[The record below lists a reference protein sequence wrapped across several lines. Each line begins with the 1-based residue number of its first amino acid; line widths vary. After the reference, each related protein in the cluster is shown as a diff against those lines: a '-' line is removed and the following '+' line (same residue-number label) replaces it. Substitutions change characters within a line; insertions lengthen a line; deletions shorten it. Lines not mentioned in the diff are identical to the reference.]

1 MNPHFYRG
9 MNFLTILAM
18 FGRKV
23 CFNHSSPIGG
33 PLSESMKLSTGLGCM
48 DGA

>member
-1 MNPHFYRG
+1 MNPHFDKG

-23 CFNHSSPIGG
+23 CFNYGSPICG
-33 PLSESMKLSTGLGCM
+33 PLSESTKLSTGLGCIY
-48 DGA
+48 GA